1 MTSSAGKH
9 TFNFTPEKFT
19 VLENSRSETVK
30 TTLKAITTPVDSE
43 GDTKDAY
50 FGIGETSKYS
60 IEYTTDATD
69 VASVTITYTSADGGE
84 IVFEDHDLAESSGK
98 YTAEALLNDPKI
110 FKGKYGFKEATIV
123 DFNGNSNTY
132 TDSDFGRV
140 MTFEVKTGK
149 EVLIAKDVEFGSLT
163 PEASAAK
170 FDEVFDIAYTIKG
183 DDGRMLPRL
192 NEVELDF
199 KHVSL
204 NSKITFIDTDADGV
218 ASSII
223 TGSGIPDG
231 EYKFEGSTIKDFH
244 GNESTATSRDFD
256 TKFTLKGGK
265 IVTDT
270 AAPTLKSA
278 VLDKTD
284 INVGTIA
291 SIKYV
296 GDGTG
301 SEITD
306 VSFTFAGRT
315 VPDKKITFT
324 DRDGDGVATAFI
336 SDVVYPSDMFSL
348 TNASIIDGV
357 GNTTNY
363 TDKAREL
370 DLKLQ
375 FTVNVPRATDQTDFE
390 APELDL
396 TEFLEFNEIV

>member
-1 MTSSAGKH
+1 MVFSNTKFSVTDGIVASDGTAQDDFTPPELSAIAFSSLFRTGVDKEVTQKDDIELGYRASDTARDTFVNAEFIFKNTAGNSISMSDPLGLGTARAIISDTITKGTYTLDQIILKDSNISPNIIKYEANGDITKTIKGVTSSAGKH

-30 TTLKAITTPVDSE
+30 PTLKAITTPVDSE

-69 VASVTITYTSADGGE
+69 VASVTIKYTSADGGE

-149 EVLIAKDVEFGSLT
+149 EVQTAKDVEFGSLT
-163 PEASAAK
+163 PEASEAK

-183 DDGRMLPRL
+183 DDGRTLPRL

-244 GNESTATSRDFD
+244 GNES
-256 TKFTLKGGK
+256 LQL
-265 IVTDT
+265 
-270 AAPTLKSA
+270 P
-278 VLDKTD
+278 
-284 INVGTIA
+284 
-291 SIKYV
+291 
-296 GDGTG
+296 
-301 SEITD
+301 EIL
-306 VSFTFAGRT
+306 
-315 VPDKKITFT
+315 IQ
-324 DRDGDGVATAFI
+324 
-336 SDVVYPSDMFSL
+336 SL
-348 TNASIIDGV
+348 
-357 GNTTNY
+357 
-363 TDKAREL
+363 L
-370 DLKLQ
+370 
-375 FTVNVPRATDQTDFE
+375 
-390 APELDL
+390 
-396 TEFLEFNEIV
+396 